1 MKLFK
6 CVIDD
11 GRDVFKTLVPAKSRK
26 ELISVYGGN
35 GSFVKIKD
43 VTEEYFN
50 ETSSE
55 KLKGDLVRTDWGE
68 GEIKFQSFLVCPLL
82 SSLQENMFVEI
93 QKLKELLSLSDE
105 RMMQIFLQKKFPKRH
120 KKG

>member
-1 MKLFK
+1 MKLFE

-11 GRDVFKTLVPAKSRK
+11 GRDVFKTLVTAKSRK

-55 KLKGDLVRTDWGE
+55 KLKGDLVRTGWGE
-68 GEIKFQSFLVCPLL
+68 GEIKLIVALL
-82 SSLQENMFVEI
+82 EEHI
-93 QKLKELLSLSDE
+93 QK
-105 RMMQIFLQKKFPKRH
+105 KRS
-120 KKG
+120 KNDV

>member
-1 MKLFK
+1 MKLFE

-55 KLKGDLVRTDWGE
+55 KLKGDLVRTGWGE
-68 GEIKFQSFLVCPLL
+68 GEIKLIVALL
-82 SSLQENMFVEI
+82 EEHI
-93 QKLKELLSLSDE
+93 QK
-105 RMMQIFLQKKFPKRH
+105 KRS
-120 KKG
+120 KNNV

>member
-1 MKLFK
+1 MKLFE

-11 GRDVFKTLVPAKSRK
+11 GRDVFKTLVTAKSRK

-55 KLKGDLVRTDWGE
+55 KLKGDLVRTGWGE
-68 GEIKFQSFLVCPLL
+68 GEIKLIVALL
-82 SSLQENMFVEI
+82 EEHI
-93 QKLKELLSLSDE
+93 QK
-105 RMMQIFLQKKFPKRH
+105 KRS
-120 KKG
+120 KNNV